1 MMKRYITIAFAVL
14 FAVASNA
21 LYSQQSD
28 SRTGYYKDVFMDSGI
43 RLSAKKYLPSATNS
57 GFSIEAFIHS
67 KKVTL
72 RDTMLQVECFGGTD
86 EDLNGIL
93 LYPDGEPRFRV
104 LFVNGGGAASHGRS
118 LKAIGRQRIR
128 EFIDAGGSYTGF
140 CAGGYLAST
149 GCYQDNGSYKYRLN
163 EYLSIWPGKSYDS
176 NLSDKRVTHVF
187 EKDSPL
193 LKYYDFG
200 ADMKVDSIYHNNG
213 SYPSLNPLDTVP
225 DGTEVLLRFQYD
237 TIPPTSKVVIHNQAS
252 CWAYKKS
259 AQAGRVIMMSSH
271 PEGVSTGERLNLTS
285 SLLEYA
291 ADGNGEVNVKG
302 ELIPGQVREMNK
314 KTTDKDPLYTR
325 IGDRQYHHFK
335 VEIPKKVKKA
345 TVILK
350 GYKGENDFDLTLAV
364 CKDGL
369 AFHNK
374 TDIKNVSLGCDK
386 ALVLDKPQAGTWY
399 ISVFCETT
407 VTAENGA
414 NGVVY
419 TGRTDVLNGVPYSIK
434 VELEK

>member
-1 MMKRYITIAFAVL
+1 MKRYITVLFGVLLAFA
-14 FAVASNA
+14 SNN

-43 RLSAKKYLPSATNS
+43 RLSAKKYLPSATNA

-118 LKAIGRQRIR
+118 LKAIGRQRIK

-140 CAGGYLAST
+140 CAGGYIAST
-149 GCYQDNGSYKYRLN
+149 GCYQDDGSYKYRTN

-193 LKYYDFG
+193 YRYYDFG

-225 DGTEVLLRFQYD
+225 AGTEVLLRFQYD
-237 TIPPTSKVVIHNQAS
+237 TIPATSKVVIHNEAS

-259 AQAGRVIMMSSH
+259 DLAGRVIMMSSH

-285 SLLEYA
+285 ALLKYA
-291 ADGNGEVNVKG
+291 ADGNGTVVAKG
-302 ELIPGQVREMNK
+302 ELVPGQEREMNK
-314 KTTDKDPLYTR
+314 STEDNDPLYTK
-325 IGDRQYHHFK
+325 IGDRQYHHFTI
-335 VEIPKKVKKA
+335 EIPKRTKKA
-345 TVILK
+345 TIILK
-350 GYKGENDFDLTLAV
+350 GYKGADNFDLTLAA
-364 CKDGL
+364 CEGDF
-369 AFHNK
+369 AFHNR
-374 TDIKNVSLGCDK
+374 TNIKNVSLGCDK
-386 ALVLDKPQAGTWY
+386 ALVLEKPKAGKWY

-419 TGRTDVLNGVPYSIK
+419 TGRTDVLNGVPYRIT
-434 VELEK
+434 VELE